1 MKLKKFGEMEPKEK
15 KAKKNVFGALF
26 SKIKKVDS
34 EAEEVI
40 AQAEADEVEE
50 AEEIAE
56 EVVETL
62 TEEAT
67 DAVEEVAE
75 EAEES
80 EESEAPVK
88 LSRGKAVAAKIK
100 SNKFAMA
107 IATKLMKKKNTESA
121 EGADKEEAPVKM
133 KKQSLLFSIRNK
145 IFVCFLVP
153 IAFMIVVGIAA
164 YQKSSE
170 GMQDKFQES
179 TEQTMKMLGEYI
191 QMSNSFVGT
200 EALKYSMDA
209 ELNSWALGMLDD
221 DMNAMADIVKLT
233 KTNITSSKKSNDFI
247 SNIHIIPNAEKK
259 IMTTRAGQ
267 TGTNDPQ
274 GFLEEYLADV
284 PMDGKKLVRWIDSHN
299 VLDTNLELSRDDYIM
314 SYQLLSNNKQYCV
327 IVDISAD
334 YYKTFFEEI
343 DLGEGSILGLVT
355 PSGREL
361 LHESIEEG
369 DKSAI
374 VEGEPVFYGRDFYTA
389 IFPAETEAEEDKK
402 DKDEEAE
409 EVLFGSAEV
418 KYNGKDYIF
427 IYNRLEDNNSTV
439 CALVPMKVVT
449 GQAEAIKTLTVGLV
463 VAAIIIAGLIGV
475 WIASGIQRNM
485 KRIAKRFGEVANGD
499 LTVTVTAKG
508 RDEFVGLAQSATNM
522 IYNNKKLVAKVNDS
536 TNDLA
541 ASASE
546 VKSASEIISGYSED
560 ITRAIGGINEGM
572 ERQSRYALACVEKT
586 DALSQDIKEVS
597 DTVEKVEVLVSNTES
612 MIENGMTMIQ
622 QLGESAEETTAITA
636 QVGDSVAALKKET
649 SIINQFVEMITDIS
663 EQTNLL
669 SLNASIEAARAGD
682 AGRGFAVV
690 AEEIRKLADSSAKAA
705 GNIQDNVKNITKQTE
720 STMADAKRAEEKVA
734 AQSVVV
740 EKVVSIFQD
749 MNTQMEELVGGLD
762 AIVESTGKADA
773 ERKETL
779 ESVKNI
785 SDIIEESAGS
795 VRDVNGV
802 TEKLLQNVDNLNK
815 VSDILNVNM
824 TDLKAEISAF
834 KTE

>member
-1 MKLKKFGEMEPKEK
+1 MKLKKFGETEPKENIELEEM
-15 KAKKNVFGALF
+15 AEVTEEVA
-26 SKIKKVDS
+26 
-34 EAEEVI
+34 AEEAV
-40 AQAEADEVEE
+40 AEAVSEE
-50 AEEIAE
+50 AETDGE
-56 EVVETL
+56 EQPVEKVSK
-62 TEEAT
+62 A
-67 DAVEEVAE
+67 
-75 EAEES
+75 
-80 EESEAPVK
+80 K
-88 LSRGKAVAAKIK
+88 LLAAKIK

-107 IATKLMKKKNTESA
+107 IATKLMKKKGA
-121 EGADKEEAPVKM
+121 EGATDEEAPVKM
-133 KKQSLLFSIRNK
+133 KKQSILFSIRNK
-145 IFVCFLVP
+145 IFICFLVP

-191 QMSNSFVGT
+191 QMSNSFVET

-209 ELNSWALGMLDD
+209 QLNSWALGMLDD

-267 TGTNDPQ
+267 TGTNEPQ

-284 PMDGKKLVRWIDSHN
+284 PMDGKKLVRWIDSHD
-299 VLDTNLELSRDDYIM
+299 VLDTNLELSQDDYIM
-314 SYQLLSNNKQYCV
+314 SYQLQSNNKQYCV
-327 IVDISAD
+327 IVDISAE
-334 YYKTFFEEI
+334 YYETFFEGI
-343 DLGEGSILGLVT
+343 DLGKGSILGLVT
-355 PSGREL
+355 ANGREL

-374 VEGEPVFYGRDFYTA
+374 VEGEPVFFGRDFYTA
-389 IFPAETEAEEDKK
+389 ILPAQTEEEADKK
-402 DKDEEAE
+402 DKEEEEAI
-409 EVLFGSAEV
+409 LHGSAEV

-449 GQAEAIKTLTVGLV
+449 GQAESIKTLTIGLV

-475 WIASGIQRNM
+475 GIASGIQRNM

-560 ITRAIGGINEGM
+560 ITRAISGINEGM
-572 ERQSRYALACVEKT
+572 ERQSKYALACVEKT

-597 DTVEKVEVLVSNTES
+597 DTVEKVEVLVSNTEN

-636 QVGDSVAALKKET
+636 QVGDSVEALKKET

-740 EKVVSIFQD
+740 EKVVSIFQE
-749 MNTQMEELVGGLD
+749 MNAQMEELVGGLD

>member
-26 SKIKKVDS
+26 SKFKKEDI

-40 AQAEADEVEE
+40 AE
-50 AEEIAE
+50 AEEIAG
-56 EVVETL
+56 EVAQEL

-67 DAVEEVAE
+67 DAVEDVQAEVTE

-80 EESEAPVK
+80 EAPEK

-107 IATKLMKKKNTESA
+107 IATKLMKKKDVNGED
-121 EGADKEEAPVKM
+121 EVGAPVKM
-133 KKQSLLFSIRNK
+133 KKQSMLFSIRNK
-145 IFVCFLVP
+145 IFICFLVP
-153 IAFMIVVGIAA
+153 IAFMIVVGVAA

-191 QMSNSFVGT
+191 EMSNSFIET
-200 EALKYSMDA
+200 DALTFVMDA
-209 ELNSWALGMLDD
+209 QLNNYAIGLLDD

-233 KTNITSSKKSNDFI
+233 KKNITAAQTSNDFLA
-247 SNIHIIPNAEKK
+247 NIHIVPVAGKK
-259 IMTTRAGQ
+259 VMTTKKMDV
-267 TGTNDPQ
+267 GTTEPD
-274 GFLEEYLADV
+274 GFYDEYLADV
-284 PMDGKKLVRWIDSHN
+284 PMDGKNPQKWIDHHDL
-299 VLDTNLELSRDDYIM
+299 LDETLGLEKEDYIL
-314 SYQLLSNNKQYCV
+314 SYELPGQNKKHLV
-327 IVDISAD
+327 IYDVSSK
-334 YYKTFFEEI
+334 YYKEFLEEV
-343 DLGEGSILGLVT
+343 DLGNGSIIGLVT
-355 PSGREL
+355 ENGREL
-361 LHESIEEG
+361 IYESLEEG
-369 DKSAI
+369 QESTI
-374 VEGEPVFYGRDFYTA
+374 VEGEPVFFGKDFYTA
-389 IFPAETEAEEDKK
+389 IFPVETEGEEETKKSK
-402 DKDEEAE
+402 DKDEEE
-409 EVLFGSAEV
+409 EILHGSAEV
-418 KYNGKDYIF
+418 EYNGKDYIF
-427 IYNRLEDNNSTV
+427 IYNRLATCNSTV

-449 GQAEAIKTLTVGLV
+449 GQAESIKTLTLGLV
-463 VAAIIIAGLIGV
+463 VAAILIAGLIGV

-522 IYNNKKLVAKVNDS
+522 IYNNKKLVAKVNES
-536 TNDLA
+536 TNDLEV
-541 ASASE
+541 SASE

-572 ERQSRYALACVEKT
+572 ERQSK
-586 DALSQDIKEVS
+586 DALSRDIKEVS
-597 DTVEKVEVLVSNTES
+597 DTVEKVEVLVSNTEN
-612 MIENGMTMIQ
+612 MIESGMTMIQ

-669 SLNASIEAARAGD
+669 SLNASIEAARAGE

-815 VSDILNVNM
+815 VSDTLNVNM
-824 TDLKAEISAF
+824 EDLKAEISAF

>member
-1 MKLKKFGEMEPKEK
+1 MKLKKFSEMEPKEK
-15 KAKKNVFGALF
+15 KVKVKKEKADKTNPFGSML
-26 SKIKKVDS
+26 SKVKQKK
-34 EAEEVI
+34 AGKGEVI
-40 AQAEADEVEE
+40 AETTN
-50 AEEIAE
+50 E
-56 EVVETL
+56 EVVD
-62 TEEAT
+62 AQ
-67 DAVEEVAE
+67 AVEETVSQP
-75 EAEES
+75 S
-80 EESEAPVK
+80 EK
-88 LSRGKAVAAKIK
+88 LSKGKALAARIK

-107 IATKLMKKKNTESA
+107 IATKLMKKK
-121 EGADKEEAPVKM
+121 GAGETDNGDKPVM
-133 KKQSLLFSIRNK
+133 QKKQSMLFSIRNK

-153 IAFMIVVGIAA
+153 IVFMIIVGVAA
-164 YQKSSE
+164 YQKSST

-191 QMSNSFVGT
+191 QMSNAFVET

-209 ELNSWALGMLDD
+209 ELNNWALGMLDD
-221 DMNAMADIVKLT
+221 DMNAMANIVKLT
-233 KTNITSSKKSNDFI
+233 KTNITSSQKSNDFI

-259 IMTTRAGQ
+259 VMSTRPLPAGE
-267 TGTNDPQ
+267 TDPQ
-274 GFLEEYLADV
+274 GFLEDYLADV
-284 PMDGKKLVRWIDSHN
+284 PAEGKKLQKWIDHHD
-299 VLDTNLELSRDDYIM
+299 VLDANFGLSQDDYIM
-314 SYQLLSNNKQYCV
+314 SYQLKSNNKQYCV
-327 IVDISAD
+327 IVDISAE
-334 YYKTFFEEI
+334 YYESFFEGI

-355 PSGREL
+355 ENGREL
-361 LHESIEEG
+361 LHEAIEEG

-374 VEGEPVFYGRDFYTA
+374 VEGEPVFYGRDFYNA
-389 IFPAETEAEEDKK
+389 ILPATMDGEEEEKG
-402 DKDEEAE
+402 KDEEAE
-409 EVLFGSAEV
+409 EELFGSTEV
-418 KYNGKDYIF
+418 KYNGKNYIF
-427 IYNRLEDNNSTV
+427 IYNRLEANRATV

-463 VAAIIIAGLIGV
+463 LAAIVIAGVIGV
-475 WIASGIQRNM
+475 WIAAGIQGNM
-485 KRIAKRFGEVANGD
+485 KRIAKRFGEVAKGD

-522 IYNNKKLVAKVNDS
+522 IYNNKKLVAKVNNS
-536 TNDLA
+536 TSDLEVSANEVKA
-541 ASASE
+541 ASD
-546 VKSASEIISGYSED
+546 IISGYSED

-572 ERQSRYALACVEKT
+572 ERQSRYAVACVEKT

-597 DTVEKVEVLVSNTES
+597 NTVEKVEVLVSNTEN
-612 MIENGMTMIQ
+612 MIESGMTMIQ
-622 QLGESAEETTAITA
+622 QLGESAQETTAITS
-636 QVGDSVAALKKET
+636 QVGESVEALKKET

-669 SLNASIEAARAGD
+669 SLNASIEAARAGE

-705 GNIQDNVKNITKQTE
+705 GNIQDNVANITKQTE

-734 AQSVVV
+734 AQSAVV

-749 MNTQMEELVGGLD
+749 MNAQMEELVGGLD

-773 ERKETL
+773 ERKEAV

-785 SDIIEESAGS
+785 SNIIEESAGS

-815 VSDILNVNM
+815 VSDTLSVNM
-824 TDLKAEISAF
+824 EDLKAEISAF

>member
-1 MKLKKFGEMEPKEK
+1 MKLKKFSEMEPKEK
-15 KAKKNVFGALF
+15 EEKKVKAKKEKADKPNPF
-26 SKIKKVDS
+26 SSMLSKVKTKKTDKVEG
-34 EAEEVI
+34 EAAAEVT
-40 AQAEADEVEE
+40 DEVV
-50 AEEIAE
+50 ADVQA
-56 EVVETL
+56 VG
-62 TEEAT
+62 AG
-67 DAVEEVAE
+67 DAQP
-75 EAEES
+75 S
-80 EESEAPVK
+80 EK
-88 LSRGKAVAAKIK
+88 LSKGKALAAKIK

-107 IATKLMKKKNTESA
+107 IATKLMKKN
-121 EGADKEEAPVKM
+121 GAGDANNDDQPGKQ
-133 KKQSLLFSIRNK
+133 KKQSMLFSIRNK

-153 IAFMIVVGIAA
+153 IAFMIIVGVAA
-164 YQKSSE
+164 YQRSSE
-170 GMQDKFQES
+170 GMQEKFQES
-179 TEQTMKMLGEYI
+179 TEQTMKMLGEYVE
-191 QMSNSFVGT
+191 MSNSFVET

-209 ELNSWALGMLDD
+209 ELNNWALGLLDD

-233 KTNITSSKKSNDFI
+233 KTNITSSQKSNDFI
-247 SNIHIIPNAEKK
+247 SNIHIIPVAEKK
-259 IMTTRAGQ
+259 VMTTRAGQ

-284 PMDGKKLVRWIDSHN
+284 PMDGKKLVRWIDRHD
-299 VLDTNLELSRDDYIM
+299 VLDTNLELSQDDYIM

-334 YYKTFFEEI
+334 YYKTFFEGI
-343 DLGEGSILGLVT
+343 DLGKGSIVGLVT
-355 PSGREL
+355 PNGREL
-361 LHESIEEG
+361 LHEAIEEG

-374 VEGEPVFYGRDFYTA
+374 VEGEPVFFGRDFYTA
-389 IFPAETEAEEDKK
+389 ILPVETEGEEEDKK
-402 DKDEEAE
+402 DKEKEEE
-409 EVLFGSAEV
+409 EEILFGSAEV
-418 KYNGKDYIF
+418 EYNGKDYIF
-427 IYNRLEDNNSTV
+427 IYNRLEANNSTV
-439 CALVPMKVVT
+439 CALVPMDVVT
-449 GQAEAIKTLTVGLV
+449 GQAESIKTLTIGLV
-463 VAAIIIAGLIGV
+463 VVAIVIAGLIGV
-475 WIASGIQRNM
+475 WIAAGIQGNM
-485 KRIAKRFGEVANGD
+485 KRIAKRFGEVAKGD

-522 IYNNKKLVAKVNDS
+522 IYNNKKLVAKVNNS
-536 TNDLA
+536 TSDLEV
-541 ASASE
+541 SASE

-572 ERQSRYALACVEKT
+572 ERQSKYALACVEKT

-597 DTVEKVEVLVSNTES
+597 NTVEKVEVLVSNTES

-622 QLGESAEETTAITA
+622 QLGESAQETTAITS
-636 QVGDSVAALKKET
+636 QVGESVEALKKET

-669 SLNASIEAARAGD
+669 SLNASIEAARAGE

-705 GNIQDNVKNITKQTE
+705 GNIQDNVKNITEQTE

-749 MNTQMEELVGGLD
+749 MNAQMEELVGGLD

-773 ERKETL
+773 ERKEAVA
-779 ESVKNI
+779 SVKNI
-785 SDIIEESAGS
+785 SDIIEESAVS

-815 VSDILNVNM
+815 VSDTLNVNM
-824 TDLKAEISAF
+824 EDLKAEISAF

>member
-1 MKLKKFGEMEPKEK
+1 MKLKKFSEMEPKEK
-15 KAKKNVFGALF
+15 KE
-26 SKIKKVDS
+26 KKVKVKKEKADKPNPFNAIIS
-34 EAEEVI
+34 KVKSKKADKGLEGEVAEV
-40 AQAEADEVEE
+40 
-50 AEEIAE
+50 
-56 EVVETL
+56 T
-62 TEEAT
+62 
-67 DAVEEVAE
+67 EEVAADTQAV
-75 EAEES
+75 AEDVAKPAE
-80 EESEAPVK
+80 K
-88 LSRGKAVAAKIK
+88 LSKGKALAAKIK

-107 IATKLMKKKNTESA
+107 IATKLMKKKGTQDEEN
-121 EGADKEEAPVKM
+121 ADAPAKM
-133 KKQSLLFSIRNK
+133 KKQSMLFSIRNK

-153 IAFMIVVGIAA
+153 IAFMIIVGIAA
-164 YQKSSE
+164 YQKSSS
-170 GMQDKFQES
+170 GMQEKFQES

-191 QMSNSFVGT
+191 GMSNSFVAT

-209 ELNSWALGMLDD
+209 ELNNWALGMLDD
-221 DMNAMADIVKLT
+221 DMNAMANIVKLT
-233 KTNITSSKKSNDFI
+233 KTNITSSMKSNDFI
-247 SNIHIIPNAEKK
+247 SNIHVIPNAEKK
-259 IMTTRAGQ
+259 VMTTRAGQ

-274 GFLEEYLADV
+274 GFLQDYLADV
-284 PMDGKKLVRWIDSHN
+284 PMDGKKLVRWIDNHN
-299 VLDTNLELSRDDYIM
+299 VLDTNLGLTQDDYIM
-314 SYQLLSNNKQYCV
+314 SYQLLSNNKQYVV
-327 IVDISAD
+327 IVDISSE
-334 YYKTFFEEI
+334 YYQSFFEGI

-355 PSGREL
+355 PNGREL
-361 LHESIEEG
+361 LYEAIEEG

-389 IFPAETEAEEDKK
+389 ILPKETEGEEDKK

-409 EVLFGSAEV
+409 EAVLFGSAEV

-427 IYNRLEDNNSTV
+427 IYNHLEDNNSTV

-449 GQAEAIKTLTVGLV
+449 GQAEAIRTLTIGLV

-475 WIASGIQRNM
+475 WIASGIQSNM

-597 DTVEKVEVLVSNTES
+597 DTVEKVEVLVSNTEN

-622 QLGESAEETTAITA
+622 QLGESAQETTEITS
-636 QVGDSVAALKKET
+636 QVGDSVEALKKET

-669 SLNASIEAARAGD
+669 SLNASIEAARAGE

-740 EKVVSIFQD
+740 EKVVAIFQD

-773 ERKETL
+773 ERKEVVA
-779 ESVKNI
+779 SVKNI

-824 TDLKAEISAF
+824 SDLKAEISAF

>member
-1 MKLKKFGEMEPKEK
+1 MKLKKFGETEPKE
-15 KAKKNVFGALF
+15 NIEL
-26 SKIKKVDS
+26 
-34 EAEEVI
+34 EEMAEV
-40 AQAEADEVEE
+40 
-50 AEEIAE
+50 
-56 EVVETL
+56 T
-62 TEEAT
+62 
-67 DAVEEVAE
+67 EEVAAE
-75 EAEES
+75 EAVAEAVS
-80 EESEAPVK
+80 EETETDGEEQPVEKVSKAK
-88 LSRGKAVAAKIK
+88 LLAAKIK

-107 IATKLMKKKNTESA
+107 IATKLMKKKGA
-121 EGADKEEAPVKM
+121 EGATDEEAPVKM
-133 KKQSLLFSIRNK
+133 KKQSILFSIRNK
-145 IFVCFLVP
+145 IFICFLVP

-191 QMSNSFVGT
+191 QMSNSFVET

-209 ELNSWALGMLDD
+209 QLNSWALGMLDD
-221 DMNAMADIVKLT
+221 DMNATADIVKLT

-259 IMTTRAGQ
+259 LMTTRAGQ

-284 PMDGKKLVRWIDSHN
+284 PMDGKKLVRWIDSHD
-299 VLDTNLELSRDDYIM
+299 VLDTNLELSQDDYIM
-314 SYQLLSNNKQYCV
+314 SYQLQSNNKQYCV
-327 IVDISAD
+327 IVDISAE
-334 YYKTFFEEI
+334 YYETFFEGI
-343 DLGEGSILGLVT
+343 DLGKGSILGLVT
-355 PSGREL
+355 ANGREL

-374 VEGEPVFYGRDFYTA
+374 VEGEPVFFGRDFYTA
-389 IFPAETEAEEDKK
+389 ILPAQTEEEADKK
-402 DKDEEAE
+402 DKEEEEAI
-409 EVLFGSAEV
+409 LHGSAEV

-449 GQAEAIKTLTVGLV
+449 GQAESIKTLTVGLV

-475 WIASGIQRNM
+475 GIASGIQRNM

-560 ITRAIGGINEGM
+560 ITRAISGINEGM
-572 ERQSRYALACVEKT
+572 ERQSKYALACVEKT

-597 DTVEKVEVLVSNTES
+597 DTVEKVEVLVSNTEN

-636 QVGDSVAALKKET
+636 QVGDSVEALKKET

-740 EKVVSIFQD
+740 EKVVSIFQE
-749 MNTQMEELVGGLD
+749 MNAQMEELVGGLD

>member
-1 MKLKKFGEMEPKEK
+1 MKLKKFSEMEPKEK
-15 KAKKNVFGALF
+15 KE
-26 SKIKKVDS
+26 KKVKVKKEKGDKPNPFNAIIS
-34 EAEEVI
+34 KVKSKKADKGLEDDVAEV
-40 AQAEADEVEE
+40 
-50 AEEIAE
+50 
-56 EVVETL
+56 T
-62 TEEAT
+62 
-67 DAVEEVAE
+67 EEVAADTQAV
-75 EAEES
+75 AEDV
-80 EESEAPVK
+80 AQPVEK
-88 LSRGKAVAAKIK
+88 LSKGKALAAKIK

-107 IATKLMKKKNTESA
+107 IATKLMKKKGTQDE
-121 EGADKEEAPVKM
+121 EKADAPAKM
-133 KKQSLLFSIRNK
+133 KKQSMLFSIRNK

-153 IAFMIVVGIAA
+153 IAFMIIVGIAA
-164 YQKSSE
+164 YQKSSS
-170 GMQDKFQES
+170 GMQEKFQES

-191 QMSNSFVGT
+191 GMSNSFVET

-209 ELNSWALGMLDD
+209 ELNNWALGMLDD
-221 DMNAMADIVKLT
+221 DMTAAANIVKVT
-233 KTNITSSKKSNDFI
+233 KSNITSSQKSNDFI

-259 IMTTRAGQ
+259 VMTTRAGE
-267 TGTNDPQ
+267 TGTTDPQ
-274 GFLEEYLADV
+274 GFLQDYLANV
-284 PMDGKKLVRWIDSHN
+284 PMDGKKLVKWIDNHE
-299 VLDTNLELSRDDYIM
+299 VLDTNLGLSQDDYIM
-314 SYQLLSNNKQYCV
+314 SYQLLSNNKQFCV
-327 IVDISAD
+327 VVDISAE
-334 YYKTFFEEI
+334 YYESFFDGIE
-343 DLGEGSILGLVT
+343 LGEGSILGLVT
-355 PSGREL
+355 ENGREL

-374 VEGEPVFYGRDFYTA
+374 VEGEPVFFGRDFYTA
-389 IFPAETEAEEDKK
+389 IMPVETEEEEDKKK
-402 DKDEEAE
+402 DKDEETEE

-427 IYNRLEDNNSTV
+427 IYNRLEANHATV

-449 GQAEAIKTLTVGLV
+449 GQAEAIKTLTIGLV

-475 WIASGIQRNM
+475 WIASGIQSNM

-597 DTVEKVEVLVSNTES
+597 DTVEKVEVLVSNTEN

-622 QLGESAEETTAITA
+622 QLGESAQETTEITA
-636 QVGDSVAALKKET
+636 QVGDSVEALKKET
-649 SIINQFVEMITDIS
+649 SIINQFLEMITDIS

-669 SLNASIEAARAGD
+669 SLNASIEAARAGE

-705 GNIQDNVKNITKQTE
+705 GNIQDNVMNITKQTE

-740 EKVVSIFQD
+740 EKVVAIFQD

-773 ERKETL
+773 ERKEAVA
-779 ESVKNI
+779 SVKNI

>member
-1 MKLKKFGEMEPKEK
+1 MKLKKFSEMEPKEK
-15 KAKKNVFGALF
+15 KE
-26 SKIKKVDS
+26 KKVKVKKEKGDKPNPFNAIIS
-34 EAEEVI
+34 KVKSKKADKGLEDDVAEV
-40 AQAEADEVEE
+40 
-50 AEEIAE
+50 
-56 EVVETL
+56 T
-62 TEEAT
+62 
-67 DAVEEVAE
+67 EEVAADTQAV
-75 EAEES
+75 AEDV
-80 EESEAPVK
+80 AQPVEK
-88 LSRGKAVAAKIK
+88 LSKGKALAAKIK

-107 IATKLMKKKNTESA
+107 IATKLMKKKGTQDE
-121 EGADKEEAPVKM
+121 EKADAPAKM
-133 KKQSLLFSIRNK
+133 KKQSMLFSIRNK

-153 IAFMIVVGIAA
+153 IAFMIIVGIAA
-164 YQKSSE
+164 YQKSSS
-170 GMQDKFQES
+170 GMQEKFQES

-191 QMSNSFVGT
+191 GMSNSFVET

-209 ELNSWALGMLDD
+209 ELNNWALGMLDD
-221 DMNAMADIVKLT
+221 DMTAAANIVKVT
-233 KTNITSSKKSNDFI
+233 KSNITSSQKSNDFI

-259 IMTTRAGQ
+259 VMTTRAGE
-267 TGTNDPQ
+267 TGTTDPQ
-274 GFLEEYLADV
+274 GFLQDYLANV
-284 PMDGKKLVRWIDSHN
+284 PMDGKKLVKWIDNHE
-299 VLDTNLELSRDDYIM
+299 VLDTNLGLSQDDYIM
-314 SYQLLSNNKQYCV
+314 SYQLLSNNKQFCV
-327 IVDISAD
+327 VVDISAE
-334 YYKTFFEEI
+334 YYESFFDGIE
-343 DLGEGSILGLVT
+343 LGEGSILGLVT
-355 PSGREL
+355 ENGREL

-374 VEGEPVFYGRDFYTA
+374 VEGEPVFFGRDFYTA
-389 IFPAETEAEEDKK
+389 IMPVETEEEEDEKK
-402 DKDEEAE
+402 DKDEETEE

-427 IYNRLEDNNSTV
+427 IYNRLEANHATV

-449 GQAEAIKTLTVGLV
+449 GQAEAIKTLTIGLV

-475 WIASGIQRNM
+475 WIASGIQSNM

-597 DTVEKVEVLVSNTES
+597 DTVEKVEVLVSNTEN

-622 QLGESAEETTAITA
+622 QLGESAQETTEITA
-636 QVGDSVAALKKET
+636 QVGDSVEALKKET

-669 SLNASIEAARAGD
+669 SLNASIEAARAGE

-705 GNIQDNVKNITKQTE
+705 GNIQDNVMNITKQTE

-740 EKVVSIFQD
+740 EKVVAIFQD

-773 ERKETL
+773 ERKEAVA
-779 ESVKNI
+779 SVKNI

>member
-1 MKLKKFGEMEPKEK
+1 MKLKKFGETAPKEK
-15 KAKKNVFGALF
+15 KEKGTKKNGFASLL
-26 SKIKKVDS
+26 SKVKTKKADV
-34 EAEEVI
+34 AEEV
-40 AQAEADEVEE
+40 AADTVAEAVAAADAEAKPEE
-50 AEEIAE
+50 
-56 EVVETL
+56 
-62 TEEAT
+62 
-67 DAVEEVAE
+67 
-75 EAEES
+75 
-80 EESEAPVK
+80 
-88 LSRGKAVAAKIK
+88 KASKAKALAAKIK
-100 SNKFAMA
+100 NNKFAMG
-107 IATKLMKKKNTESA
+107 IATKLMKKKSA
-121 EGADKEEAPVKM
+121 QDTDGEEAPIKM
-133 KKQSLLFSIRNK
+133 KKQSMLFSIRNK
-145 IFVCFLVP
+145 IFICFLVP
-153 IAFMIVVGIAA
+153 IVFMIIVGIAA
-164 YQKSSE
+164 YRKSSD
-170 GMQDKFQES
+170 GMQDKFRES

-191 QMSNSFVGT
+191 GMSNSFAET
-200 EALKYSMDA
+200 EALKYSLDA
-209 ELNSWALGMLDD
+209 ELNSWALGLLDD
-221 DMNAMADIVKLT
+221 DMNAMANIVKLT
-233 KTNITSSKKSNDFI
+233 KTNITSSKKANDFI
-247 SNIHIIPNAEKK
+247 SNIHIIPVAEKK
-259 IMTTRAGQ
+259 VLTTRAGE
-267 TGTNDPQ
+267 TGKTDPD
-274 GFLEEYLADV
+274 GFLADYTANT
-284 PMDGKKLVRWIDSHN
+284 PKDGKKLVRWIDSHE
-299 VLDTNLELSRDDYIM
+299 VLDTTLGLTQDDYIM
-314 SYQLLSNNKQYCV
+314 SYQLLSNNQQYCV
-327 IVDISAD
+327 IIDISAE
-334 YYKTFFEEI
+334 YYKTFFEGI
-343 DLGEGSILGLVT
+343 DLGEGSIVGLVT
-355 PSGREL
+355 PNGREL
-361 LHESIEEG
+361 LHEAIEEG

-374 VEGEPVFYGRDFYTA
+374 VEGEPVFFGRDFYTA
-389 IFPAETEAEEDKK
+389 IFPVETEGEEEEKK

-409 EVLFGSAEV
+409 EILHGSAEV
-418 KYNGKDYIF
+418 KYNGKEYIF
-427 IYNRLEDNNSTV
+427 IYNRLEDNDSTV

-449 GQAEAIKTLTVGLV
+449 GQAEEIKTLTLGLV
-463 VAAIIIAGLIGV
+463 AAAIIIAGLIGV
-475 WIASGIQRNM
+475 GIAAGIQGNM

-522 IYNNKKLVAKVNDS
+522 IYNNKKLVAKVNNS
-536 TNDLA
+536 TNDLEV
-541 ASASE
+541 SANE

-572 ERQSRYALACVEKT
+572 ERQSQYALACVEKT

-612 MIENGMTMIQ
+612 MIESGMTMIQ

-740 EKVVSIFQD
+740 EKVVSIFQE

-773 ERKETL
+773 ERKDTL

-802 TEKLLQNVDNLNK
+802 TEKLLQNVENLNK
-815 VSDILNVNM
+815 VSDTLNVNM
-824 TDLKAEISAF
+824 EDLKAEISAF

>member
-1 MKLKKFGEMEPKEK
+1 MKLKKFGGMEPKE
-15 KAKKNVFGALF
+15 NIEL
-26 SKIKKVDS
+26 
-34 EAEEVI
+34 EEMAEV
-40 AQAEADEVEE
+40 
-50 AEEIAE
+50 
-56 EVVETL
+56 T
-62 TEEAT
+62 
-67 DAVEEVAE
+67 EEVAE
-75 EAEES
+75 EGKKANFFSNVISKMKAKKADKNAEAEETAEEVVAEEAVTEVVS
-80 EESEAPVK
+80 EEAETDGEEEQPVEKVSKAK
-88 LSRGKAVAAKIK
+88 LLAAKIK

-107 IATKLMKKKNTESA
+107 IATKLMKKKGA
-121 EGADKEEAPVKM
+121 EGATDEEAPVKM
-133 KKQSLLFSIRNK
+133 KKQSILFSIRNK
-145 IFVCFLVP
+145 IFICFLVP

-191 QMSNSFVGT
+191 QMSNSFVET

-209 ELNSWALGMLDD
+209 QLNSWALGMLDD

-284 PMDGKKLVRWIDSHN
+284 PMDGKKLVRWIDSHD
-299 VLDTNLELSRDDYIM
+299 VLDTNLELSQDDYIM
-314 SYQLLSNNKQYCV
+314 SYQLQSNNKQYCV
-327 IVDISAD
+327 IVDISAE
-334 YYKTFFEEI
+334 YYETFFEGI
-343 DLGEGSILGLVT
+343 DLGKGSILGLVT
-355 PSGREL
+355 ANGREL

-374 VEGEPVFYGRDFYTA
+374 VEGEPVFFGRDFYTA
-389 IFPAETEAEEDKK
+389 ILPAQTEEEADKK
-402 DKDEEAE
+402 DKEEEEAI
-409 EVLFGSAEV
+409 LHGSAEV

-449 GQAEAIKTLTVGLV
+449 GQAESIKTLTIGLV

-475 WIASGIQRNM
+475 GIASGIQRNM

-560 ITRAIGGINEGM
+560 ITRAISGINEGM
-572 ERQSRYALACVEKT
+572 ERQSKYALACVEKT

-597 DTVEKVEVLVSNTES
+597 DTVEKVEVLVSNTEN

-636 QVGDSVAALKKET
+636 QVGDSVEALKKET

-740 EKVVSIFQD
+740 EKVVSIFQE
-749 MNTQMEELVGGLD
+749 MNAQMEELVGGLD

>member
-1 MKLKKFGEMEPKEK
+1 MKLKKFSEMEPKEK
-15 KAKKNVFGALF
+15 KE
-26 SKIKKVDS
+26 KKVKVKKEKADKPNPFNAIIS
-34 EAEEVI
+34 KVKSKKADKGLEGEVAEV
-40 AQAEADEVEE
+40 
-50 AEEIAE
+50 
-56 EVVETL
+56 T
-62 TEEAT
+62 
-67 DAVEEVAE
+67 EEVAADTQAV
-75 EAEES
+75 AEDVAKPAE
-80 EESEAPVK
+80 K
-88 LSRGKAVAAKIK
+88 LSKGKALAAKIK

-107 IATKLMKKKNTESA
+107 IATKLMKKK
-121 EGADKEEAPVKM
+121 GAQDEENADAPAKM
-133 KKQSLLFSIRNK
+133 KKQSMLFSIRNK

-153 IAFMIVVGIAA
+153 IAFMIIVGIAA
-164 YQKSSE
+164 YQKSSS
-170 GMQDKFQES
+170 GMQEKFQES

-191 QMSNSFVGT
+191 GMSNSFVET

-209 ELNSWALGMLDD
+209 ELNNWALGMLDD
-221 DMNAMADIVKLT
+221 DMTAAANIVKVT
-233 KTNITSSKKSNDFI
+233 KSNITSSQKSNDFI

-259 IMTTRAGQ
+259 VMTTRAGE
-267 TGTNDPQ
+267 TGTTDPQ
-274 GFLEEYLADV
+274 GFLQDYLANV
-284 PMDGKKLVRWIDSHN
+284 PMDGKKLVKWIDNHE
-299 VLDTNLELSRDDYIM
+299 VLDTNLGLNQDDYIM

-327 IVDISAD
+327 VVDISAK
-334 YYKTFFEEI
+334 YYESFFDGIE
-343 DLGEGSILGLVT
+343 LGEGSILGLVT
-355 PSGREL
+355 ENGREL
-361 LHESIEEG
+361 LHEAIEEG

-374 VEGEPVFYGRDFYTA
+374 VEGEPVFFGRDFYTA
-389 IFPAETEAEEDKK
+389 ILPTETEEEDEKK
-402 DKDEEAE
+402 DSDEDAEE

-418 KYNGKDYIF
+418 KYNGKNYIF
-427 IYNRLEDNNSTV
+427 IYNRLEANRATV

-449 GQAEAIKTLTVGLV
+449 GQAEAIKTLTIGLV

-475 WIASGIQRNM
+475 GIASGIQRNM

-597 DTVEKVEVLVSNTES
+597 DTVEKVEVLVSNTEN

-622 QLGESAEETTAITA
+622 QLGESAQETTAITS
-636 QVGDSVAALKKET
+636 QVGESVEALKKET

-669 SLNASIEAARAGD
+669 SLNASIEAARAGE

-749 MNTQMEELVGGLD
+749 MNAQMEELVGGLN
-762 AIVESTGKADA
+762 AIVESTGKADS
-773 ERKETL
+773 ERKEAL
-779 ESVKNI
+779 ASVKNI

-802 TEKLLQNVDNLNK
+802 TEKLLQNVENLNK

>member
-1 MKLKKFGEMEPKEK
+1 MKLKKFSEMEPKEK
-15 KAKKNVFGALF
+15 KVKVKKEKADKPNPFSTLISKVKAKKAN
-26 SKIKKVDS
+26 KD
-34 EAEEVI
+34 AEEV
-40 AQAEADEVEE
+40 AAEV
-50 AEEIAE
+50 
-56 EVVETL
+56 T
-62 TEEAT
+62 
-67 DAVEEVAE
+67 EEVAE
-75 EAEES
+75 VTEEVMEVTEEAVADVQEVATDIEQPAEKVS
-80 EESEAPVK
+80 K
-88 LSRGKAVAAKIK
+88 GKALAAKIK
-100 SNKFAMA
+100 SNKFAMK
-107 IATKLMKKKNTESA
+107 IATKLMKKKGTE
-121 EGADKEEAPVKM
+121 EADKEAAPIKM
-133 KKQSLLFSIRNK
+133 KKQSMLFSIRNK
-145 IFVCFLVP
+145 IFICFLVP

-191 QMSNSFVGT
+191 GMSNSFVET
-200 EALKYSMDA
+200 EGLKYSLDD
-209 ELNSWALGMLDD
+209 ELNKWSLGMLDED
-221 DMNAMADIVKLT
+221 AMALADIVKKT
-233 KTNITSSKKSNDFI
+233 KSSLMSSQAANGFI
-247 SNIHIIPNAEKK
+247 SNIHIIPTAEKK
-259 IMTTRAGQ
+259 VMSTRPIPVGN
-267 TGTNDPQ
+267 TDPQ
-274 GFLEEYLADV
+274 GFLEDYVADV
-284 PMDGKKLVRWIDSHN
+284 PAEGKKLQKWIDHHD
-299 VLDTNLELSRDDYIM
+299 VLDANFGLSQDDYIM
-314 SYQLLSNNKQYCV
+314 SYQLKSNNKQYC
-327 IVDISAD
+327 IIIDISAD
-334 YYKTFFEEI
+334 YYQSFFEGIE
-343 DLGEGSILGLVT
+343 LGEGSILGLVT
-355 PSGREL
+355 ENGREL

-369 DKSAI
+369 GKSAI

-389 IFPAETEAEEDKK
+389 ILSAETEEEEEKK
-402 DKDEEAE
+402 DKDEEAEE

-427 IYNRLEDNNSTV
+427 IYNRLEANHATV

-449 GQAEAIKTLTVGLV
+449 GQAEAIKTLTIGLV
-463 VAAIIIAGLIGV
+463 LAAIVIAGVIGV
-475 WIASGIQRNM
+475 GIASGIQRNM

-536 TNDLA
+536 TNDLEV
-541 ASASE
+541 SANE

-612 MIENGMTMIQ
+612 MIESGMTMIQ
-622 QLGESAEETTAITA
+622 QLGESAEDTTAITS

-705 GNIQDNVKNITKQTE
+705 GKIQDNVKNITKQTE

-773 ERKETL
+773 ERKEAV

-802 TEKLLQNVDNLNK
+802 TEKLLRNVDNLNK
-815 VSDILNVNM
+815 VSDTLNVNM
-824 TDLKAEISAF
+824 VDLKAEISAF

>member
-15 KAKKNVFGALF
+15 KEKKVKVKKDKADKPNPFTSVISKVKAKK
-26 SKIKKVDS
+26 
-34 EAEEVI
+34 
-40 AQAEADEVEE
+40 ADK
-50 AEEIAE
+50 IAE
-56 EVVETL
+56 E
-62 TEEAT
+62 A
-67 DAVEEVAE
+67 VAE
-75 EAEES
+75 VTDEVVADAQAVASDAAEP
-80 EESEAPVK
+80 AGK
-88 LSRGKAVAAKIK
+88 LSKGKALAAKIK
-100 SNKFAMA
+100 SNKFAMG
-107 IATKLMKKKNTESA
+107 IATKLMKKK
-121 EGADKEEAPVKM
+121 GADEGNDNDQPIKQ
-133 KKQSLLFSIRNK
+133 KKQSMLFSIRNK

-153 IAFMIVVGIAA
+153 IVFMVIVGVAA
-164 YQKSSE
+164 YQKSST
-170 GMQDKFQES
+170 GMQEKFQES

-191 QMSNSFVGT
+191 QMSNSFVET
-200 EALKYSMDA
+200 ESLKYSMDA
-209 ELNSWALGMLDD
+209 ELNNWALGMLDD
-221 DMNAMADIVKLT
+221 DMNAAANIVKVT
-233 KTNITSSKKSNDFI
+233 KTNITSSQKSNDFI

-259 IMTTRAGQ
+259 VMSTRPLSAGETDQ
-267 TGTNDPQ
+267 Q
-274 GFLEEYLADV
+274 GFLEDYLADV
-284 PMDGKKLVRWIDSHN
+284 PANGKNLQKWIDHHD
-299 VLDTNLELSRDDYIM
+299 VLDANFGLDKDDYIM
-314 SYQLLSNNKQYCV
+314 SYQLKSNNKQYCV
-327 IVDISAD
+327 IVDISAE
-334 YYKTFFEEI
+334 YYKSFFEGI
-343 DLGEGSILGLVT
+343 DLGEGSILGIVT
-355 PSGREL
+355 ENGREL
-361 LHESIEEG
+361 LHEAIEEG

-389 IFPAETEAEEDKK
+389 ILPVETEEEDTKKK
-402 DKDEEAE
+402 DKDEEE
-409 EVLFGSAEV
+409 EVLFGSTEV
-418 KYNGKDYIF
+418 KYNGKKYIF
-427 IYNRLEDNNSTV
+427 IYNRLEANRATV

-449 GQAEAIKTLTVGLV
+449 GQAEAIKTLTIGLV

-475 WIASGIQRNM
+475 GIASGIQRNM
-485 KRIAKRFGEVANGD
+485 KRIAKRFGEVAKGD

-522 IYNNKKLVAKVNDS
+522 IYNNKKLVSKVNHS
-536 TNDLA
+536 TDDLEV
-541 ASASE
+541 SANE

-560 ITRAIGGINEGM
+560 ITRAISGINEGM

-597 DTVEKVEVLVSNTES
+597 DTVEKVEVLVSNTEN
-612 MIENGMTMIQ
+612 MIESGMTMIQ
-622 QLGESAEETTAITA
+622 QLGESAQETTEITS
-636 QVGDSVAALKKET
+636 QVGESVAALKKET

-749 MNTQMEELVGGLD
+749 MNAQMEELVGGLD

-773 ERKETL
+773 ERKEAV

-815 VSDILNVNM
+815 VSDTLSVNM
-824 TDLKAEISAF
+824 EELKAEISAF

>member
-1 MKLKKFGEMEPKEK
+1 MKLKKFGEVEPKKKKVKKEK
-15 KAKKNVFGALF
+15 GEKADKANIFASAISKAKAKKTEKAAEKMLAEN
-26 SKIKKVDS
+26 
-34 EAEEVI
+34 AEETP
-40 AQAEADEVEE
+40 
-50 AEEIAE
+50 
-56 EVVETL
+56 EVV
-62 TEEAT
+62 TEDVQAT
-67 DAVEEVAE
+67 VAE
-75 EAEES
+75 DVQ
-80 EESEAPVK
+80 APAKVSK
-88 LSRGKAVAAKIK
+88 GKALAAKIK
-100 SNKFAMA
+100 SNKFAMG
-107 IATKLMKKKNTESA
+107 IATKLMKKKGA
-121 EGADKEEAPVKM
+121 ENADHEDAPAKM
-133 KKQSLLFSIRNK
+133 KKQSMLFSIRNK
-145 IFVCFLVP
+145 IFICFLVP
-153 IAFMIVVGIAA
+153 IAFMIVVGVAA

-191 QMSNSFVGT
+191 QMSNSFVET
-200 EALKYSMDA
+200 ESLKYSMDA
-209 ELNSWALGMLDD
+209 QLNSWALGMLDD

-233 KTNITSSKKSNDFI
+233 KTNITSSMKSNDFI

-259 IMTTRAGQ
+259 IMTTRAGE

-274 GFLEEYLADV
+274 GFLPDYLADV
-284 PMDGKKLVRWIDSHN
+284 PMDGKKLVKWIDHHD
-299 VLDTNLELSRDDYIM
+299 VLDANLGLSQDDYIM
-314 SYQLLSNNKQYCV
+314 SYQLMSNNKQYVV
-327 IVDISAD
+327 IVDISSE
-334 YYKTFFEEI
+334 YYQSFFEGI

-355 PSGREL
+355 ENGREL
-361 LHESIEEG
+361 LHEAIEEG

-374 VEGEPVFYGRDFYTA
+374 VEGEPVFFGRDFYTA
-389 IFPAETEAEEDKK
+389 ILPVETEGEEEDKK
-402 DKDEEAE
+402 DKDEEEE
-409 EVLFGSAEV
+409 EVLFGSTEV

-427 IYNRLEDNNSTV
+427 IYNRLEANNSTV

-449 GQAEAIKTLTVGLV
+449 GQAEAIKTLTIGLV
-463 VAAIIIAGLIGV
+463 LAAIVIAGLIGV
-475 WIASGIQRNM
+475 GIASGIQRNM

-522 IYNNKKLVAKVNDS
+522 IYNNKKLVAKVNNS
-536 TNDLA
+536 TNDLEV
-541 ASASE
+541 SANE
-546 VKSASEIISGYSED
+546 VKTASEIISGYSED

-612 MIENGMTMIQ
+612 MIESGMTMIQ
-622 QLGESAEETTAITA
+622 QLGESAEETTAITS

-705 GNIQDNVKNITKQTE
+705 GKIQDNVKNITKQTE

-773 ERKETL
+773 ERKEAV

-815 VSDILNVNM
+815 VSDTLNVNM
-824 TDLKAEISAF
+824 VDLKAEISAF

>member
-1 MKLKKFGEMEPKEK
+1 MKLKKFGEMEPKE
-15 KAKKNVFGALF
+15 NIEL
-26 SKIKKVDS
+26 
-34 EAEEVI
+34 EEMAEV
-40 AQAEADEVEE
+40 
-50 AEEIAE
+50 
-56 EVVETL
+56 T
-62 TEEAT
+62 
-67 DAVEEVAE
+67 EEVAE
-75 EAEES
+75 EGKKANFFSNVISKMKAKKADKNAEAEETAEEVVAEEAVTEAVS
-80 EESEAPVK
+80 EEAETDGEEQPVEKVSKAK
-88 LSRGKAVAAKIK
+88 LLAAKIK

-107 IATKLMKKKNTESA
+107 IATKLMKKKGA
-121 EGADKEEAPVKM
+121 EGATDEEAPVKM
-133 KKQSLLFSIRNK
+133 KKQSILFSIRNK
-145 IFVCFLVP
+145 IFICFLVP
-153 IAFMIVVGIAA
+153 IAFMIAVGIAA

-191 QMSNSFVGT
+191 QMSNSFVET

-209 ELNSWALGMLDD
+209 QLNSWALGMLDD

-284 PMDGKKLVRWIDSHN
+284 PMDGKKLVRWIDSHD
-299 VLDTNLELSRDDYIM
+299 VLDTNLELSQDDYIM
-314 SYQLLSNNKQYCV
+314 SYQLQSNNKQYCV
-327 IVDISAD
+327 IVDISAE
-334 YYKTFFEEI
+334 YYETFFEGI
-343 DLGEGSILGLVT
+343 DLGKGSILGLVT
-355 PSGREL
+355 ANGREL

-374 VEGEPVFYGRDFYTA
+374 VEGEPVFFGRDFYTA
-389 IFPAETEAEEDKK
+389 ILPAQTEEEADKK
-402 DKDEEAE
+402 DKEEEEAI
-409 EVLFGSAEV
+409 LHGSAEV

-449 GQAEAIKTLTVGLV
+449 GQAESIKTLTIGLV

-475 WIASGIQRNM
+475 GIASGIQRNM

-560 ITRAIGGINEGM
+560 ITRAISGINEGM
-572 ERQSRYALACVEKT
+572 ERQSKYALACVEKT

-597 DTVEKVEVLVSNTES
+597 DTVEKVEVLVSNTEN

-636 QVGDSVAALKKET
+636 QVGDSVEALKKET

-740 EKVVSIFQD
+740 ERVVSIFQE
-749 MNTQMEELVGGLD
+749 MNAQMEELVGGLD

>member
-1 MKLKKFGEMEPKEK
+1 MKLKKFSEMEPKEK
-15 KAKKNVFGALF
+15 EEKKVKVKKEKADKPNPFSSMLSKVKAKKAD
-26 SKIKKVDS
+26 KVEGD
-34 EAEEVI
+34 V
-40 AQAEADEVEE
+40 D
-50 AEEIAE
+50 
-56 EVVETL
+56 
-62 TEEAT
+62 EEAT
-67 DAVEEVAE
+67 EEIVADAQAVVQTDSQPTE
-75 EAEES
+75 
-80 EESEAPVK
+80 K
-88 LSRGKAVAAKIK
+88 LSKGKALAAKIK
-100 SNKFAMA
+100 SNKFAMG
-107 IATKLMKKKNTESA
+107 IATKLMKKK
-121 EGADKEEAPVKM
+121 GAGELNNDDQPVKQ
-133 KKQSLLFSIRNK
+133 KKQSMLFSIRNK

-153 IAFMIVVGIAA
+153 IAFMIIVGIAA
-164 YQKSSE
+164 YQKSSS
-170 GMQDKFQES
+170 GMQEKFQES

-191 QMSNSFVGT
+191 QMSNAFAET

-209 ELNSWALGMLDD
+209 ELNNWALGMLDD
-221 DMNAMADIVKLT
+221 DMNAMANIVKLT
-233 KTNITSSKKSNDFI
+233 KTNITSSMKSNDFI
-247 SNIHIIPNAEKK
+247 SNIHVIPNAEKK
-259 IMTTRAGQ
+259 VMTTRAGQ

-274 GFLEEYLADV
+274 GFLQDYLADV
-284 PMDGKKLVRWIDSHN
+284 PMDGKKLVRWIDNHN
-299 VLDTNLELSRDDYIM
+299 VLDTNLGLTQDDYIM
-314 SYQLLSNNKQYCV
+314 SYQLLSNNKQYVV
-327 IVDISAD
+327 IVDISSE
-334 YYKTFFEEI
+334 YYQSFFEKI
-343 DLGEGSILGLVT
+343 DLGEGSIVGLVT
-355 PSGREL
+355 PNGREL
-361 LHESIEEG
+361 LYEAIEEG

-389 IFPAETEAEEDKK
+389 ILPKETEGEEDKK

-409 EVLFGSAEV
+409 EAVLFGSAEV

-427 IYNRLEDNNSTV
+427 IYNHLEDNNSTV

-449 GQAEAIKTLTVGLV
+449 GQAEAIKTLTIGLV
-463 VAAIIIAGLIGV
+463 LAAIIIAGVIGV
-475 WIASGIQRNM
+475 GIASGIQRNM

-597 DTVEKVEVLVSNTES
+597 DTVEKVEVLVSNTEN

-622 QLGESAEETTAITA
+622 QLGESAQETTEITS
-636 QVGDSVAALKKET
+636 QVGDSVEALKKET

-669 SLNASIEAARAGD
+669 SLNASIEAARAGE

-720 STMADAKRAEEKVA
+720 STMAEAKRAEEKVA

-740 EKVVSIFQD
+740 EKVVAIFQD

-773 ERKETL
+773 ERKEAVA
-779 ESVKNI
+779 SVKNI
-785 SDIIEESAGS
+785 SDIIEESAVS

-815 VSDILNVNM
+815 VSDTLNVNM
-824 TDLKAEISAF
+824 EDLKAEISAF

>member
-1 MKLKKFGEMEPKEK
+1 MKLKKFGETEPKENIELEEM
-15 KAKKNVFGALF
+15 AEVTEEVA
-26 SKIKKVDS
+26 
-34 EAEEVI
+34 AEEAV
-40 AQAEADEVEE
+40 AEAVSEE
-50 AEEIAE
+50 AETDGE
-56 EVVETL
+56 EQPVEKVSK
-62 TEEAT
+62 A
-67 DAVEEVAE
+67 
-75 EAEES
+75 
-80 EESEAPVK
+80 K
-88 LSRGKAVAAKIK
+88 LLAAKIK

-107 IATKLMKKKNTESA
+107 IATKLMKKKGA
-121 EGADKEEAPVKM
+121 EGATDEEAPVKM
-133 KKQSLLFSIRNK
+133 KKQSILFSIRNK
-145 IFVCFLVP
+145 IFICFLVP
-153 IAFMIVVGIAA
+153 IAFMIAVGIAA

-191 QMSNSFVGT
+191 QMSNSFVET

-209 ELNSWALGMLDD
+209 QLNSWALGMLDD

-284 PMDGKKLVRWIDSHN
+284 PMDGKKLVRWIDSHD
-299 VLDTNLELSRDDYIM
+299 VLDTNLELSQDDYIM
-314 SYQLLSNNKQYCV
+314 SYQLQSNNKQYCV
-327 IVDISAD
+327 IVDISAE
-334 YYKTFFEEI
+334 YYETFFEGI
-343 DLGEGSILGLVT
+343 DLGKGSILGLVT
-355 PSGREL
+355 ANGREL

-374 VEGEPVFYGRDFYTA
+374 VEGEPVFFGRDFYTA
-389 IFPAETEAEEDKK
+389 ILPAQTEEEADKK
-402 DKDEEAE
+402 DKEEEEAI
-409 EVLFGSAEV
+409 LHGSAEV

-449 GQAEAIKTLTVGLV
+449 GQAESIKTLTIGLV

-475 WIASGIQRNM
+475 GIASGIQRNM

-560 ITRAIGGINEGM
+560 ITRAISGINEGM
-572 ERQSRYALACVEKT
+572 ERQSKYALACVEKT

-597 DTVEKVEVLVSNTES
+597 DTVEKVEVLVSNTEN

-636 QVGDSVAALKKET
+636 QVGDSVEALKKET

-740 EKVVSIFQD
+740 EKVVSIFQE
-749 MNTQMEELVGGLD
+749 MNAQMEELVGGLD

>member
-1 MKLKKFGEMEPKEK
+1 MIDKLKSIAIKFNDIDQKLMDPAVVSDQEMY
-15 KAKKNVFGALF
+15 
-26 SKIKKVDS
+26 
-34 EAEEVI
+34 
-40 AQAEADEVEE
+40 
-50 AEEIAE
+50 
-56 EVVETL
+56 
-62 TEEAT
+62 
-67 DAVEEVAE
+67 
-75 EAEES
+75 
-80 EESEAPVK
+80 
-88 LSRGKAVAAKIK
+88 R
-100 SNKFAMA
+100 
-107 IATKLMKKKNTESA
+107 KLMKERKNLEPIVEKYIEYEAVLKSF
-121 EGADKEEAPVKM
+121 EEANELLQTSLEPDF
-133 KKQSLLFSIRNK
+133 KQM
-145 IFVCFLVP
+145 V
-153 IAFMIVVGIAA
+153 
-164 YQKSSE
+164 Q
-170 GMQDKFQES
+170 
-179 TEQTMKMLGEYI
+179 
-191 QMSNSFVGT
+191 
-200 EALKYSMDA
+200 
-209 ELNSWALGMLDD
+209 
-221 DMNAMADIVKLT
+221 
-233 KTNITSSKKSNDFI
+233 
-247 SNIHIIPNAEKK
+247 
-259 IMTTRAGQ
+259 
-267 TGTNDPQ
+267 
-274 GFLEEYLADV
+274 EEYFLLKERLPIMEEELKVLLLPKDAD
-284 PMDGKKLVRWIDSHN
+284 D
-299 VLDTNLELSRDDYIM
+299 
-314 SYQLLSNNKQYCV
+314 
-327 IVDISAD
+327 
-334 YYKTFFEEI
+334 
-343 DLGEGSILGLVT
+343 
-355 PSGREL
+355 
-361 LHESIEEG
+361 

-409 EVLFGSAEV
+409 EVLFGSTEV

>member
-15 KAKKNVFGALF
+15 KAKKNVFGALL
-26 SKIKKVDS
+26 SKIKKDGIEAEEMALEADDVEEAQEVAEEGTVAAEEVQEEVTPQ
-34 EAEEVI
+34 EAEEVNKP
-40 AQAEADEVEE
+40 E
-50 AEEIAE
+50 
-56 EVVETL
+56 
-62 TEEAT
+62 
-67 DAVEEVAE
+67 
-75 EAEES
+75 
-80 EESEAPVK
+80 K
-88 LSRGKAVAAKIK
+88 LSPGKAVAAKIK

-107 IATKLMKKKNTESA
+107 IATKLMKKKGENGEEDA
-121 EGADKEEAPVKM
+121 EAPVKM
-133 KKQSLLFSIRNK
+133 KKQSMLFSIRNK
-145 IFVCFLVP
+145 IFICFLVP
-153 IAFMIVVGIAA
+153 IAFMIVVGVAA

-191 QMSNSFVGT
+191 EMSNSFIET
-200 EALKYSMDA
+200 DALTFVMDA
-209 ELNSWALGMLDD
+209 QLNNYAIGLLDD

-233 KTNITSSKKSNDFI
+233 KKNITAAQTSNDFLA
-247 SNIHIIPNAEKK
+247 NIHIVPVAGKK
-259 IMTTRAGQ
+259 VMTTKKMDV
-267 TGTNDPQ
+267 GTTEPD
-274 GFLEEYLADV
+274 GFYDEYLADV
-284 PMDGKKLVRWIDSHN
+284 PMDGKNPQKWIDHHDL
-299 VLDTNLELSRDDYIM
+299 LDETLGLEKEDYIL
-314 SYQLLSNNKQYCV
+314 SYELPGQNKKHLV
-327 IVDISAD
+327 IYDVSSK
-334 YYKTFFEEI
+334 YYKEFLEEV
-343 DLGEGSILGLVT
+343 DLGNGSIIGLVT
-355 PSGREL
+355 ENGREL
-361 LHESIEEG
+361 IYESLEEG
-369 DKSAI
+369 QESAI
-374 VEGEPVFYGRDFYTA
+374 VEGEPVFFGKDFYTA
-389 IFPAETEAEEDKK
+389 ILPVETEGEEETKKSK
-402 DKDEEAE
+402 DKDEEE
-409 EVLFGSAEV
+409 EILHGSAEV
-418 KYNGKDYIF
+418 EYNGKDYIF
-427 IYNRLEDNNSTV
+427 IYNRLATCNSTV

-449 GQAEAIKTLTVGLV
+449 GQAESIKTLTLGLV

-475 WIASGIQRNM
+475 GIASGIQRNM
-485 KRIAKRFGEVANGD
+485 KRIAKRFGEVASGD

-522 IYNNKKLVAKVNDS
+522 IYNNKKLVAKVNES
-536 TNDLA
+536 TNDLEI
-541 ASASE
+541 SASE

-572 ERQSRYALACVEKT
+572 ERQSKYALACVEKT

-612 MIENGMTMIQ
+612 MIESGMTMIQ
-622 QLGESAEETTAITA
+622 QLGESAEETTTITA

-669 SLNASIEAARAGD
+669 SLNASIEAARAGE

-815 VSDILNVNM
+815 VSDTLNVNM
-824 TDLKAEISAF
+824 EDLKAEISAF

>member
-1 MKLKKFGEMEPKEK
+1 MKLKKFGETAPKEK
-15 KAKKNVFGALF
+15 KEKKANGLGTLLAKVKAKKEDKAEKAVEAVVEETTAGTVEAQP
-26 SKIKKVDS
+26 
-34 EAEEVI
+34 EAEKP
-40 AQAEADEVEE
+40 AEKM
-50 AEEIAE
+50 
-56 EVVETL
+56 
-62 TEEAT
+62 
-67 DAVEEVAE
+67 
-75 EAEES
+75 S
-80 EESEAPVK
+80 K
-88 LSRGKAVAAKIK
+88 GKALAAKIK
-100 SNKFAMA
+100 SNKFAMG
-107 IATKLMKKKNTESA
+107 IATKLMKKKGGQ
-121 EGADKEEAPVKM
+121 EGVADENVKM
-133 KKQSLLFSIRNK
+133 KKQSMLFSIRNK

-153 IAFMIVVGIAA
+153 IVFMIIVGIAA
-164 YQKSSE
+164 YQRSSE

-191 QMSNSFVGT
+191 EMSNSFVAT

-209 ELNSWALGMLDD
+209 ELNNWALGMLDD
-221 DMNAMADIVKLT
+221 DMNAMANIVKLT

-247 SNIHIIPNAEKK
+247 SNIHIIPIADKK
-259 IMTTRAGQ
+259 VLTTRAGE
-267 TGTNDPQ
+267 TGKTDPD
-274 GFLEEYLADV
+274 GFLPDYLADV
-284 PMDGKKLVRWIDSHN
+284 PMDGKKLVRWIDNHN
-299 VLDTNLELSRDDYIM
+299 VLDTNLGLSQDDYIM

-327 IVDISAD
+327 IIDISAD
-334 YYKTFFEEI
+334 YYETFFEEI
-343 DLGEGSILGLVT
+343 DLGKGSIVGLVT
-355 PSGREL
+355 PNGREL
-361 LHESIEEG
+361 LHEAIEEG

-374 VEGEPVFYGRDFYTA
+374 VEGEPVFFGRDFYTA
-389 IFPAETEAEEDKK
+389 ILPAETEGEEEDKK

-409 EVLFGSAEV
+409 EVVLFGSAEV
-418 KYNGKDYIF
+418 KYNGKEYIF
-427 IYNRLEDNNSTV
+427 IYNHLEDNNSTV

-449 GQAEAIKTLTVGLV
+449 GQAEEIKTLTLGLV
-463 VAAIIIAGLIGV
+463 IAAIIIAGLIGV
-475 WIASGIQRNM
+475 GIAAGIQGNM

-536 TNDLA
+536 TNDLEV
-541 ASASE
+541 SANE

-572 ERQSRYALACVEKT
+572 ERQSKYALACVEKT

-612 MIENGMTMIQ
+612 MIESGMTMIQ
-622 QLGESAEETTAITA
+622 QLGQSAQETTEITS
-636 QVGDSVAALKKET
+636 QVGESVAALKKET

-669 SLNASIEAARAGD
+669 SLNASIEAARAGE

-705 GNIQDNVKNITKQTE
+705 GNIKDNVENITKQTE
-720 STMADAKRAEEKVA
+720 STMEDAKQAEEKVT

-749 MNTQMEELVGGLD
+749 MNAQMEELVGGLN
-762 AIVESTGKADA
+762 AIVESTGKADV
-773 ERKETL
+773 ERKYAL
-779 ESVKNI
+779 DSVKNI

-815 VSDILNVNM
+815 VSDTLNINM
-824 TDLKAEISAF
+824 EDLKAEISAF